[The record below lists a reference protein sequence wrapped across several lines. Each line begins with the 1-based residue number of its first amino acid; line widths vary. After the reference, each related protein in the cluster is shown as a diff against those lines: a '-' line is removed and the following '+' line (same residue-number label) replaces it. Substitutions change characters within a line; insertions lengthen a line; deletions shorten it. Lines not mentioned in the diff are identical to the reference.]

1 MCSAYLL
8 SQITQND
15 WSDMAFLY
23 RNHVAFLL
31 TDYVCIYDKLIVDV
45 TNLLYL
51 KWGSEAKNPNQTLF
65 FFFLKKSG
73 EVDK

>member
-51 KWGSEAKNPNQTLF
+51 K
-65 FFFLKKSG
+65 
-73 EVDK
+73 